1 MIKSISEN
9 IINKLIMVNLKM
21 TNFKGKENIFGI
33 MEECLLENG
42 ITVKLANLEN
52 LFGLMGVVI

>member
-1 MIKSISEN
+1 
-9 IINKLIMVNLKM
+9 MVNLKM

>member
-1 MIKSISEN
+1 MIKHISVN
-9 IINKLIMVNLKM
+9 ITNKHILVNLKM

-42 ITVKLANLEN
+42 ITIKLANLEN
-52 LFGLMGVVI
+52 LFGLMRVVI